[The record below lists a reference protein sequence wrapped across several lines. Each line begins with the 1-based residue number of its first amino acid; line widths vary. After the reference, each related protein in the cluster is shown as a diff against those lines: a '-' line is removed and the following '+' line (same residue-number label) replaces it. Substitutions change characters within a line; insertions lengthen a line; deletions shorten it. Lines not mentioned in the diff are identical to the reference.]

1 MQIHLDTDIGSD
13 PDDACALAMVLGW
26 PGVEVVGITT
36 TLDPGGRRAG
46 FVAHCLKLAGR
57 DDIPVS
63 AGAETSLTTLRSP
76 GSIPDDERY
85 WQSPVPPQ
93 PSAPGA
99 ALNLIGASVDAGAT
113 IVAIGPYTNLALLEV
128 ARPGSLGRI
137 PVVAMGGWIHPPA
150 RDLPQWGPEMDW
162 NVQSDRRA
170 TQILAASARLTLVT
184 LSVTLKAHLRTADLP
199 RLRASGRL
207 GELLARQAE
216 AHGKAHMMAELGR
229 THKGLPEDLLNFHYD
244 PVACAVALG
253 WTGAAVE
260 KKRLQSVVHDG
271 VLRFQIDREGR
282 PTQLV
287 ADVDGP
293 GFPEIWITA
302 VEAAQRHP

>member
-13 PDDACALAMVLGW
+13 PDDACALAMILGW

-36 TLDPGGRRAG
+36 ALDPGGRRAG
-46 FVAHCLKLAGR
+46 FVAHCLQLAGR

-63 AGAETSLTTLRSP
+63 AGAEISLTTLRCP

-85 WQSPVPPQ
+85 WQGPVPPQ
-93 PSAPGA
+93 PSSPGA
-99 ALNLIGASVDAGAT
+99 ALDLIGASVDTGAT
-113 IVAIGPYTNLALLEV
+113 VVAIGPYTNLALLEV
-128 ARPGSLGRI
+128 ARPGSLSRI
-137 PVVAMGGWIHPPA
+137 PVVAMGGWIHPPE

-162 NVQSDRRA
+162 NVQCDRRA
-170 TQILAASARLTLVT
+170 TQILAANARLTLVT

-216 AHGKAHMMAELGR
+216 AHGGAHLMAELGR

-260 KKRLQSVVHDG
+260 NKRLRPVVDDG
-271 VLRFQIDREGR
+271 MLRFEINQEGR
-282 PTQLV
+282 PTQV
-287 ADVDGP
+287 VIDIDGP
-293 GFPEIWITA
+293 EFPETWITA
-302 VEAAQRHP
+302 VEAAQRHS